1 MPGGRW
7 SLHRGSLGGDGEI
20 GEIAEIAEIR
30 ISRADKWLFLS
41 TIIRLITT
49 RLIAGL
55 GSRRR
60 ASVRCS
66 GAATGS
72 LAACSG
78 KKSSEA
84 DDFRLLGVR

>member
-20 GEIAEIAEIR
+20 GEIAEIAEIA
-30 ISRADKWLFLS
+30 RADKWLFLS

-66 GAATGS
+66 GAARGS